1 MNSTEKIFLDYN
13 ETSPEINEIQKES
26 TDRPFDMAI
35 YLYRLLGSDSRRRHR
50 FNRDL
55 QQQQEE
61 EEGEEEEPEICN
73 WNGDC
78 PCPLICCKTGPGCPK
93 RCVMG
98 IRLPPPWG

>member
-1 MNSTEKIFLDYN
+1 MNSTEKISFDYN
-13 ETSPEINEIQKES
+13 ATSPEINEIQKES
-26 TDRPFDMAI
+26 TKRPFNMAI
-35 YLYRLLGSDSRRRHR
+35 HLYRLLGSESHPRYR

-55 QQQQEE
+55 EQHQQEE
-61 EEGEEEEPEICN
+61 EEEEPEICN

-93 RCVMG
+93 RCVVG